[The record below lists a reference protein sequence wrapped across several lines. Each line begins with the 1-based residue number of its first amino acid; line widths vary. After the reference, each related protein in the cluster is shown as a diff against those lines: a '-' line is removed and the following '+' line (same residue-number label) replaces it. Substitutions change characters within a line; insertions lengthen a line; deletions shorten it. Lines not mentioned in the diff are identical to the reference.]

1 VFEGVAYNTRWLLE
15 TVEKF
20 TKKRLDPI
28 TMVGGGAQSVLW
40 CQIHADVL
48 DRTILQAADPL
59 WVNVRGAG
67 MLAHA
72 ALGHIEW
79 NDIDAMIPT
88 EAALTPNPA
97 NRTVYEGGYDTFRRI
112 HKANRGIYRRIN
124 G

>member
-15 TVEKF
+15 TVERF

-28 TMVGGGAQSVLW
+28 MMVGGGAQSTLW
-40 CQIHADVL
+40 AQIHADML
-48 DRTILQAADPL
+48 DRTILQGAEPL

-79 NDIDAMIPT
+79 DDIDKSAPI
-88 EAALTPNPA
+88 AATLPPNAA
-97 NRTVYEGGYDTFRRI
+97 NRSVYDKGYDTFRRI
-112 HKANRGIYRRIN
+112 HKANRGIYRRVN
-124 G
+124 A